1 MAVPVTEATP
11 PRPPRLVKSL
21 VALVLLYAYGVLGA
35 VLAGVPLAEVTRL
48 YYGGHPRG
56 DAPLAEPGALA
67 LGDLLLGKGAA
78 ALSAALPTS
87 LVLVVLVAIGAH
99 LPFGALITHL
109 SRQHERG
116 TLREAYAHGAK
127 RFFVLGSATLLSLA
141 ARAIVMVLAG
151 LSAEG
156 VSSAARGHLDDR
168 SADYAGVAVLVPFA
182 ILLFLVYVVTDLA
195 YVGIAAHDDSLPR
208 AIVIGVRALKKRGK
222 AVLVPAFVSYVVG
235 LGATALAASVVGLF
249 AIGAAP
255 AVLFLSHQAALLV
268 KLVARVAW
276 LARAIRP
283 VMPSPVA
290 DDEPLSMTAEE
301 LATETAEAT
310 KDAARGDTTAHDEVA
325 KDLE

>member
-1 MAVPVTEATP
+1 MALPVTEAPP

-56 DAPLAEPGALA
+56 DSPLAAPGALA

-99 LPFGALITHL
+99 LPFGALVTHL

-116 TLREAYAHGAK
+116 TLREAYAHAAK
-127 RFFVLGSATLLSLA
+127 RFFVLGSATVLSLA
-141 ARAIVMVLAG
+141 ARAVVAVLAG
-151 LSAEG
+151 LAAEG
-156 VSSAARGHLDDR
+156 ASSAARGRLDDR
-168 SADYAGVAVLVPFA
+168 AADYVGFGVLVPFA
-182 ILLFLVYVVTDLA
+182 VLLFLVYVVTDLA
-195 YVGIAAHDDSLPR
+195 YVGVVAHDDSLPR

-235 LGATALAASVVGLF
+235 IGATALVASVVGLF
-249 AIGAAP
+249 AITAPP

-268 KLVARVAW
+268 KLVARAGW

-301 LATETAEAT
+301 LAAEEAETK
-310 KDAARGDTTAHDEVA
+310 KDARSEETEHDEVA